1 MSLFDLCLLAAA
13 GALAGTLNAIAG
25 GGTFFTFAALVST
38 GLPPVLANATSAV
51 GLAPA
56 NLASVAAYL
65 PEVRRNYRRYA
76 VLAGLGS
83 LGGGLGAL
91 MLVLTPASAF
101 KILVPYFLG
110 LATLLFAFAPQIR
123 LIGGRLRGDAGQP
136 GSIARIIEA
145 LVSVYGGYFGAG
157 MGVMMLASLS
167 LSEPDDYHFINAA
180 KNVWAA
186 FVQLFSVTLFL
197 LWGVTLWKSALI
209 IMISSS
215 LGGYYGVALARRIP
229 PRWIRAF
236 VIIAGTALT
245 LRFFLI

>member
-1 MSLFDLCLLAAA
+1 MSLFDFCLLAGA

-38 GLPPVLANATSAV
+38 GLPPLIANATSAV

-65 PEVRRNYRRYA
+65 PEVRQNYRRYA
-76 VLAGLGS
+76 TLAVLGA

-91 MLVLTPASAF
+91 LLVLTPASAF

-110 LATLLFAFAPQIR
+110 LATLLFAFAPHIR
-123 LIGGRLRGDAGQP
+123 SFSARHQKSAKSGL
-136 GSIARIIEA
+136 IARITEA
-145 LVSVYGGYFGAG
+145 VVSVYGGYFGAG

-167 LSEPDDYHFINAA
+167 LTEPDDYHFINAA

-186 FVQLFSVTLFL
+186 FIQLFSVILFVI
-197 LWGVTLWKSALI
+197 WGMTLWKSALV
-209 IMISSS
+209 IMVSSS
-215 LGGYYGVALARRIP
+215 IGGYYGVSLARRIP
-229 PRWIRAF
+229 QRLIRGF
-236 VIIAGTALT
+236 VIFAGLALT
-245 LRFFLI
+245 LKFFLS

>member
-1 MSLFDLCLLAAA
+1 MSLFDFCLLAAS

-38 GLPPVLANATSAV
+38 GLPPLMANATSAV

-65 PEVRRNYRRYA
+65 PEVRQNYRRYA
-76 VLAGLGS
+76 VLALLGS
-83 LGGGLGAL
+83 VGGGIGAL
-91 MLVLTPASAF
+91 LLVLTPASAF
-101 KILVPYFLG
+101 KVLVPYFLG

-123 LIGGRLRGDAGQP
+123 LLGAKLRGGAQQ
-136 GSIARIIEA
+136 SSLISRVIEA
-145 LVSVYGGYFGAG
+145 VVSIYGGYFGAG
-157 MGVMMLASLS
+157 MGVMMLAALS

-186 FVQLFSVTLFL
+186 FIQFFSVILFL
-197 LWGVTLWKSALI
+197 LWGVTLWKSALV

-215 LGGYYGVALARRIP
+215 LGGYYGVSLARRIP
-229 PRWIRAF
+229 PHLIRGF
-236 VIIAGTALT
+236 VIIAGLALT
-245 LRFFLI
+245 LRFFLV